1 VSVDDAIVH
10 GGRWSARLERTAAS
24 PQAFSSLTKTIPM
37 DFAGTTIEWRG
48 FLRSETVSEF
58 MGLWMRQD
66 GDAPNLAFASMQP
79 RQIRGTNDWTE
90 YSITL
95 PVHPEAKQLVFGVL
109 VAGTGKVWA
118 DDLRLLV
125 DGRPVWEAAKVGRPK
140 TPIDLDR
147 EFDAGSGV
155 VISADAGADRK
166 PGDAG
171 EGLGFL
177 RYHHPMTMGLLH
189 WD

>member
-1 VSVDDAIVH
+1 
-10 GGRWSARLERTAAS
+10 
-24 PQAFSSLTKTIPM
+24 M
-37 DFAGTTIEWRG
+37 DFAGMTIEWRG

-95 PVHPEAKQLVFGVL
+95 PVDREAKQLVFGVL
-109 VAGTGKVWA
+109 FAGTGKVWA

-125 DGRPVWEAAKVGRPK
+125 DGRPVWEAPKVERLKRLAGPALFHVKQFTRNTIACHFPKVSSVRP
-140 TPIDLDR
+140 TPRWVYD
-147 EFDAGSGV
+147 
-155 VISADAGADRK
+155 
-166 PGDAG
+166 
-171 EGLGFL
+171 
-177 RYHHPMTMGLLH
+177 
-189 WD
+189 